1 MALKDKLM
9 TLEDFKAVRD
19 VDVASNNKQFTDIKA
34 DLTTLADITP
44 IPDNSDLNNYTETG
58 LYSIE
63 YGNYTILNYPP
74 VTFVASYLEVRALTT
89 GYIGQKLTM
98 PGVGKVF
105 TRRRFNNRQ
114 WNDWIQITGLEP
126 GLSTDEK
133 NAIITC
139 FENVAW
145 SSQNAKTVLQEL
157 KSLWGI
163 TKNIDL
169 AFPGNISMLPGRIGR
184 TSSEDNTA
192 IINNASNV
200 QSATLGAS
208 VINADTAT
216 IKFNNAIYGIKQ
228 GSCNKIKCEAVL
240 GNNSGNGV
248 IRGYGFAVCTIVN
261 DVYHIKSLSGTSN
274 NGEVANLPS
283 NPNDDNYIIVKL
295 EGDGL
300 FPYRAVTSCTI
311 KLFEE

>member
-1 MALKDKLM
+1 MALFDDLSTIFGAYATKINSLK
-9 TLEDFKAVRD
+9 
-19 VDVASNNKQFTDIKA
+19 SNLA
-34 DLTTLADITP
+34 TLADITP

-63 YGNYTILNYPP
+63 YGNYTILNYPQDQK
-74 VTFVASYLEVRALTT
+74 VASYLEVRKLTT
-89 GYIGQKLTM
+89 GYICQKLTI
-98 PGVGKVF
+98 PGIGKVF
-105 TRRRFNNRQ
+105 TRRRFNNGQ
-114 WNDWIQITGLEP
+114 WNDWIQITGLER

-145 SSQNAKTVLQEL
+145 PSQNAKTVLQGL

-163 TKNIDL
+163 TKNINL
-169 AFPGNISMLPGRIGR
+169 AFPGNIGMLPGRIGR

-248 IRGYGFAVCTIVN
+248 LKGYGFAVCTIIN
-261 DVYHIKSLSGTSN
+261 DVYHIKSLSSTNN
-274 NGEVANLPS
+274 NGEVATLPS

-300 FPYRAVTSCTI
+300 FPYQAVTSCTI